1 MEANNNALP
10 NSGANTTLALIN
22 LDDLRKIWR
31 EFFEETKKELGEKI
45 ESDRTES
52 YPTINQVAEICHVT
66 RGTLNRWHNR
76 SILRRYEIGGRRKY
90 KMSEVNTLL
99 KGGRV

>member
-22 LDDLRKIWR
+22 LDDLRQIFK
-31 EFFEETKKELGEKI
+31 EFIGNIKKELGMEE
-45 ESDRTES
+45 ESCKAES
-52 YPTINQVAEICHVT
+52 NPTINQVAEICNVT
-66 RGTLNRWHNR
+66 RGTLNRWHKR
-76 SILRRYEIGGRRKY
+76 SILRNYEIGGRRRY